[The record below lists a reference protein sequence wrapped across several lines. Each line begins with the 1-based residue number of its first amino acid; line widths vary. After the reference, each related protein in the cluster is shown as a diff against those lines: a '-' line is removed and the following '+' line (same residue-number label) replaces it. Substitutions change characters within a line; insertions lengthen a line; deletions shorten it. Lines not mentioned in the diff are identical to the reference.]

1 MESRRRGGGWRD
13 VDICNLELSVGDV
26 DFDDEDLGDVVVDWR
41 RKLLELDGVVD
52 ESDETPT
59 TAHAILPDD
68 CIAGEGRKTRVC
80 PQFRFLDARNEY
92 IMTRKKVV

>member
-1 MESRRRGGGWRD
+1 MG
-13 VDICNLELSVGDV
+13 VGDV
-26 DFDDEDLGDVVVDWR
+26 DLDENNFGDVVVDR
-41 RKLLELDGVVD
+41 RWKLLELDGVVD